1 MTTVLG
7 VDLDTKKISM
17 AVVTAEDETHPPIYI
32 TASGGK
38 GKLAHDRFV
47 PLIREAAAVLDGMLM
62 PPIDLVAIEGLPF
75 VKNRRG
81 FESLAK
87 VLGAFEFICAQR
99 GLRTM
104 IVKGSDW
111 KKSMGLSGNANKAA
125 IMRHVVAL
133 IDDEDF
139 LPPTQDHAD
148 ALCVGIW
155 GISHGG

>member
-17 AVVTAEDETHPPIYI
+17 AVVNAEETNRPPLYA

-38 GKLAHDRFV
+38 GKLAAARFV
-47 PLIREAAAVLDGMLM
+47 PLITDAVYVLSGL
-62 PPIDLVAIEGLPF
+62 PIVDLVAIEGLPF
-75 VKNRRG
+75 VKNRDG
-81 FESLAK
+81 FIGLAK
-87 VLGAFEFICAQR
+87 VLGAFQFVCSQR
-99 GLRTM
+99 GLPTL
-104 IVKGSDW
+104 IVKGREW
-111 KKSMGLSGNANKAA
+111 KEALGLSPNANKET

-155 GISHGG
+155 GVSHGG